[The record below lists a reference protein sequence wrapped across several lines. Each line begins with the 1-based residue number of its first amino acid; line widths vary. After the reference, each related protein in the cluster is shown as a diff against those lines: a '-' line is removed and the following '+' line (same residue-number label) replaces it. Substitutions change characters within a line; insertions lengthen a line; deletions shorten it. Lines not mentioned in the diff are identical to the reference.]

1 MYSKKSNMHIA
12 VDGNEANVV
21 HKVGVSVYTFR
32 LLDYF
37 RKQAN
42 PDVRFTVFLKNPP
55 HNDMPQPSEFFS
67 YEVVQGPVAWS
78 QIFLPIRLYL
88 HYFKGIR
95 YHAFFS
101 PAHYI
106 PRFSP
111 FRTVVTIH
119 DLSYL
124 FFPQEFLKKDLYQ
137 LTNWTRQAIEKSVA
151 VIAVSKT
158 TKKDIVREYG
168 TPADKVT
175 VIYNGYE
182 KTQNASASAK
192 MKKSDPYFLYVGTV
206 QPRKNLKFLIAAF
219 AKFIQKHPSYRL
231 IITGKKGWLSDDIEP
246 YVASLNLKDSV
257 SFPGY
262 VSQEKKDEL
271 YKGAA
276 AFILPSLYEGFGIP
290 LLEAMANKCPVL
302 SSFKSSLPEV
312 GGEACLYFDP
322 EEQSDLVEKMELIAT
337 DPSLR
342 KSLIQKGVERV
353 TLFSWDKT
361 GEQTLSLLTSS
372 S

>member
-1 MYSKKSNMHIA
+1 MHIA
-12 VDGNEANVV
+12 VDGNEANVA

-37 RKQAN
+37 RRQASET
-42 PDVRFTVFLKNPP
+42 VRFTVFLKNPP
-55 HNDMPQPSEFFS
+55 RSDMPSPSEFFS
-67 YEVVQGPVAWS
+67 YEVVAGPIAWS

-95 YHAFFS
+95 YHVFFS

-137 LTNWTRQAIEKSVA
+137 LINWTRQAIAKSSA

-168 TPADKVT
+168 TMADKVT

-182 KTQNASASAK
+182 KTKGTSPTGKAK
-192 MKKSDPYFLYVGTV
+192 NPDPYFLYVGTV

-219 AKFIQKHPSYRL
+219 AEFAKNHPAYRL
-231 IITGKKGWLSDDIEP
+231 VIAGKKGWLSDDIEP
-246 YVASLNLKDSV
+246 YVASLNLANSV

-271 YKGAA
+271 YKGAT

-290 LLEAMANKCPVL
+290 LLEAMANRCPVL

-322 EEQSDLVEKMELIAT
+322 QERGDLVEKMELIAT
-337 DPSLR
+337 DSSLR
-342 KSLIQKGVERV
+342 KNLIQKGVERV
-353 TLFSWDKT
+353 QQFSWDKT
-361 GEQTLSLLTSS
+361 GEQTLTLLTSS